1 MSTPRLTRL
10 IAAFALALSGL
21 LVIAGPASA
30 QPGYGAGGITVSV
43 SSSAPTGPV
52 TITATGFRP
61 GERVT
66 VVVTGTNGRPV
77 VRRLI
82 ADSSGTISLTVPA
95 QSLRPGSHRVIV
107 VGRSG
112 FGTATFRTGGS
123 GFVSNQG
130 FTPANASTPLNAA
143 SNAAIPLSILGL
155 LLVAGGGAAVVN
167 NRRSRNRV

>member
-1 MSTPRLTRL
+1 MSKPRLTRL

-30 QPGYGAGGITVSV
+30 QPGYGAGGITVSI
-43 SSSAPTGPV
+43 SSSVPGV
-52 TITATGFRP
+52 SITITATGFRT

-77 VRRLI
+77 VNRLI
-82 ADSSGTISLTVPA
+82 ADGSGTVSLTVPA

-123 GFVSNQG
+123 AVSNQG
-130 FTPANASTPLNAA
+130 FTPANASSPLNTA
-143 SNAAIPLSILGL
+143 SNAVVPLSILGL
-155 LLVAGGGAAVVN
+155 LLAVGGGAAVVN

>member
-1 MSTPRLTRL
+1 MSTPRLARL

-30 QPGYGAGGITVSV
+30 QPGYGAGGITVSI
-43 SSSAPTGPV
+43 SSSVPGV
-52 TITATGFRP
+52 SITITATGFKP

-66 VVVTGTNGRPV
+66 VVVTGTKGQPV
-77 VRRLI
+77 NRLV
-82 ADSSGTISLTVPA
+82 ADSSGKVSLTVLA
-95 QSLRPGSHRVIV
+95 RSLRPGPHRVIV

-123 GFVSNQG
+123 AVSNQG
-130 FTPANASTPLNAA
+130 FTPANASSPLNTA
-143 SNAAIPLSILGL
+143 SNAVIPLSILGL
-155 LLVAGGGAAVVN
+155 LLAVGGGAAVVN